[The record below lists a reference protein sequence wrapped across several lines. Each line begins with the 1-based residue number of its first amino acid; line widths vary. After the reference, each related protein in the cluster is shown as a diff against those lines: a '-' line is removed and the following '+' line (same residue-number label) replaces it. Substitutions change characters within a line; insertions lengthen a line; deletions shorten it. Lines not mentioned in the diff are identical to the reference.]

1 VGIFKNDSPPP
12 PPDLTPLAN
21 ASEEAS
27 QMQYKLGQDQLA
39 WAKDQYNG
47 MKPTTDKVVNSL
59 TTAQDQQTAQSKE
72 LYDRYKSIYEPA
84 QDEYLS
90 DANKYDTAQRR
101 DQNVG
106 AAQAAVGQNFDAAR
120 DSATR
125 QLESFGVDPSST
137 RYAALDIG
145 TRTQEAAA
153 KAGAGT
159 KAALDTE
166 ATGLALRANAI
177 NMGNGLPGQ
186 SQGAQQTADS
196 AGTGAVGAGNSSFS
210 TGASAM
216 GSPTSYFSGGTSA
229 LNGAGNMLN
238 AGYQNTLG
246 RFKADNEASSG
257 FGTLLGT
264 AIGVGAKIKGFA
276 EGGAIPMDASPSHGA
291 VTDDVPAAVGG
302 SPIRLNGG
310 EFVLPRDVVAWEGEK
325 SLQNLIQKARAAKE
339 AATAKPAVGAHPA
352 AVSAARRQAIP
363 MGVAA

>member
-84 QDEYLS
+84 QDQYLS
-90 DANKYDTAQRR
+90 DANNYDTAQRR

-106 AAQAAVGQNFDAAR
+106 AAQATVGKNFDGAR
-120 DSATR
+120 DAAMR
-125 QLESFGVDPSST
+125 QLESFGVDPM
-137 RYAALDIG
+137 RFLALDIG

-186 SQGAQQTADS
+186 SQGAQQTANS
-196 AGTGAVGAGNSSFS
+196 AGTGAVGVGNSSFS

-238 AGYQNTLG
+238 AGYRNTLAQ
-246 RFKADNEASSG
+246 FKADQDASSG
-257 FGTLLGT
+257 MGSALG
-264 AIGVGAKIKGFA
+264 AAVGLGAKIYGFA

-302 SPIRLNGG
+302 EPIRLNGG